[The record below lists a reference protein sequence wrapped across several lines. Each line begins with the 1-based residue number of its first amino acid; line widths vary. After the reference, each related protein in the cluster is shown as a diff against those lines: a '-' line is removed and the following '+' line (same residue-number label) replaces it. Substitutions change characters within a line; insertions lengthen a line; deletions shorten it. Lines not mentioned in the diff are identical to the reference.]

1 MWRVTLRGLVSHKVR
16 YALTALA
23 VLLGV
28 AFMAGTFV
36 FTDTIK
42 HTFDGLFSDVYS
54 HTSAVVRAKQPFT
67 PETNFTSQ
75 RRLIDGDL
83 VTPILQTPG
92 VTDVSVGVEGYA
104 QLVGRDGEPI
114 GNPAAGAPTLGEAWT
129 AGADRMEP
137 YRFVEGRPPQTGHEV
152 AIDKHSADV
161 GKLEVGTRVT
171 VLTKRQP
178 REYTITG
185 IVRWGTADSPLGA
198 SITLFD
204 LPTAERVLTEP
215 GRVNEIDVA
224 AAPGTSQQEMVDR
237 LRATLTNP
245 GLEVVT
251 AAKVTEEGQ
260 TGIHKAL
267 SFFDTF
273 LLVFAGIALFVGS
286 FLIFNTFSIV
296 VAQRMRELALLRA
309 VGASRPQVIRS
320 VLGESL
326 LVGLVASAA
335 GLGVGVVLAVGLKS
349 LLAVLGFAIPSSG
362 LVVTLRTVV
371 VSVVVGVTMSLLAA
385 LVPAWKAGKVAPVA
399 ALRDVEVNE
408 ETRVVRRA
416 VSGSAVLAVG
426 GGLLLVGL
434 FGGVSH
440 RMSYVGLGAAAF
452 FVGVAVTGPVMAR
465 PLCRV
470 VGSLLRWSPT
480 GRLAR
485 NNAMRNPKRTS
496 ASAAALMIGVALVAL
511 ISVMASS
518 TKDSIGALVDSSLRG
533 DFVVGGGGQVGGE
546 SGFSP
551 TLARRL
557 TALPEVASA
566 TGIRSG
572 SASIDGS
579 PTVLLAVDPRRV
591 QDLFDIDLRH
601 GDLTAMG
608 PHGIAVSQHT
618 ADADHL
624 ALGDTV
630 TVTFPTTGV
639 QRFAVDA
646 IYGARTLA
654 GDYVLSVAAA
664 RRDFS
669 SQLDVEVYARLAPGV
684 SADTGR
690 AAIEGVLA
698 AYPNATLMDRTQY
711 KEEQESQID
720 QLLGLMYG
728 LLGLALVIA
737 LIGIANTLA
746 LSIYERTHELGLLRA
761 VGMTRRQLRGVVRG
775 ESVVIALL
783 GTVEG
788 LIVGVLLGCAV
799 VAALR
804 SQGVTRL
811 SIPVTQ
817 LAIVAALAALAGVVA
832 AMGPARRAARLDVL
846 RAISRH

>member
-42 HTFDGLFSDVYS
+42 HTFDGLFGDVYA
-54 HTSAVVRAKQPFT
+54 HTSAVVRAEQPFT
-67 PETNFTSQ
+67 PGTNFTNQ
-75 RRLIDGDL
+75 RRLINADL
-83 VTPILQTPG
+83 VTPILQAPG
-92 VTDVSVGVEGYA
+92 VIDLSVGVEGYA
-104 QLVGRDGEPI
+104 QLVGRDGKAI

-137 YRFVEGRPPQTGHEV
+137 YRFVAGRPPETRHEV
-152 AIDKHSADV
+152 AVDKHSADV
-161 GKLEVGTRVT
+161 GDLTVGNQVT
-171 VLTKRQP
+171 VLTKHRPQS
-178 REYTITG
+178 YTITG

-204 LPTAERVLTEP
+204 LATAERVLTAP

-224 AAPGTSQQEMVDR
+224 AAPGISQQQMVDR
-237 LRATLTNP
+237 LRATLHNP
-245 GLEVVT
+245 RLEIVT
-251 AAKVTEEGQ
+251 AAKVTQEGQ
-260 TGIHKAL
+260 TGVHHAL
-267 SFFDTF
+267 AFFDTF
-273 LLVFAGIALFVGS
+273 LLVFAGIALFVGA

-309 VGASRPQVIRS
+309 VGASRRQVIGS

-335 GLGVGVVLAVGLKS
+335 GLGAGVALAVGLKA
-349 LLAVLGFAIPSSG
+349 LLAALGFAIPASG
-362 LVVTLRTVV
+362 LVVTVRTVV
-371 VSVVVGVTMSLLAA
+371 ASIVAGVTISLVAA
-385 LVPAWKAGKVAPVA
+385 LVPAWKAGRVAPVA
-399 ALRDVEVNE
+399 ALREVEIDE
-408 ETRVVRRA
+408 EPHVVRRA
-416 VSGSAVLAVG
+416 LSGAGVLAVG
-426 GGLLLVGL
+426 VALLLVGL

-440 RMSYVGLGAAAF
+440 RMSYVGVGAAAL
-452 FVGVAVTGPVMAR
+452 FVGVAVSGPVIAR
-465 PLCRV
+465 PLSRI
-470 VGSLLRWSPT
+470 VGTLVSWSAT

-511 ISVMASS
+511 ISVMAAS
-518 TKDSIGALVDSSLRG
+518 TKTSIGDVVDSTMRA
-533 DFVVGGGGQVGGE
+533 DFVVSAGQPGGQA
-546 SGFSP
+546 GFSP

-557 TALPEVASA
+557 AALPQVESA

-572 SASIDGS
+572 AVRIDRA
-579 PTVLLAVDPRRV
+579 TTIVLAVDPRHV
-591 QDLFDIDLRH
+591 QDLFDVDLH
-601 GDLTAMG
+601 QGDLTGMG
-608 PHGIAVSQHT
+608 PSGIAISQQV

-624 ALGDTV
+624 RLGDQLPIAFT
-630 TVTFPTTGV
+630 TTGTHDFTV
-639 QRFAVDA
+639 QA

-654 GDYVLSVAAA
+654 GDYVLPLAAA
-664 RRDFS
+664 QRNFS
-669 SQLDVEVYARLAPGV
+669 SQLDVQVYSRLAPGV
-684 SADTGR
+684 SAADGR
-690 AAIEGVLA
+690 RAVEQVLA
-698 AYPNATLMDRTQY
+698 DYPNATLMDRTEY
-711 KEEQESQID
+711 KHAQVAQID

-746 LSIYERTHELGLLRA
+746 LSIYERTHELGLMRA

-788 LIVGVLLGCAV
+788 LVVGVLLGWV
-799 VAALR
+799 VVTALK

-811 SIPVTQ
+811 SVPVTQ
-817 LAIVAALAALAGVVA
+817 LVIVAVLAGLAGVVA
-832 AMGPARRAARLDVL
+832 AMGPARRASRLDVL